1 MKIIIATGGT
11 GGHIYPAISLAEAI
25 KDLNEKAE
33 ILFIGTSDHMEATM
47 VPNAGFSFK
56 SIIASGLKGNM
67 FMQVAAAFKLYTAV
81 SECTMII
88 KEFKPDIVVGFG
100 GYVSVPVII
109 AASKL
114 KIPTMLHE
122 QNAYAGRANLFLEKY
137 ATAVVVSYEEAYRQF
152 SKKPVFLLG
161 NPRVYQVKKQASTN
175 VLAEYGLD
183 KNKPIVMFVMGSQ
196 GSTSVNNI
204 MINVLQNLRNK
215 PYRVLYVTGNSYYES
230 FIERFKSND
239 NIIVI
244 PYVKQ
249 TEMLEHVSL
258 IVTRGGATTATEIC
272 AFNVPSII
280 IPSPYVPNNHQ
291 EINAQALVNRKAAF
305 MIRESELTSD
315 KLIEQ
320 IDKIME
326 EPFLLNQMRQ
336 NTKALCFINAAE
348 DMIKLME
355 KVVNKVDLK

>member
-1 MKIIIATGGT
+1 MRILIATGGT

-25 KDLNEKAE
+25 KDLNENAE
-33 ILFIGTSDHMEATM
+33 MLFIGTSDHMEATM
-47 VPNAGFSFK
+47 IPNAGFSFK
-56 SIIASGLKGNM
+56 SIKASGLKGNM
-67 FMQVAAAFKLYTAV
+67 FMQVAAAFKLYSAV

-88 KEFKPDIVVGFG
+88 KEFKPDIVIGFG

-114 KIPTMLHE
+114 KIPTILHE

-137 ATAVVVSYEEAYRQF
+137 ATAIVVSYEEAYRQF
-152 SKKPVFLLG
+152 SKKPAFLLG
-161 NPRVYQVKKQASTN
+161 NPRVYQVKKQETTDVIN
-175 VLAEYGLD
+175 EYGLN
-183 KNKPIVMFVMGSQ
+183 KEKPIVMFVMGSQ
-196 GSTSVNNI
+196 GSNSVNNI
-204 MINVLQNLRNK
+204 MLNVLQNLRNK
-215 PYRVLYVTGNSYYES
+215 PYQVLYVTGNYYYES
-230 FIERFKSND
+230 FIERFRTND
-239 NIIVI
+239 NIVVV
-244 PYVKQ
+244 PFVKQ
-249 TEMLEHVSL
+249 TEMLQHVSL

-305 MIRESELTSD
+305 MIRENELTTD
-315 KLIEQ
+315 KLIDQ

-326 EPFLLNQMRQ
+326 EPSLLHSMSQ
-336 NTKALCFINAAE
+336 NAKALCFINAAE
-348 DMIKLME
+348 DIIKLME